1 MEGEAKENDLRPI
14 SDRMSGTIRRF
25 LVGRSKRSWRNVWCN
40 QIINVC
46 WLLEL

>member
-1 MEGEAKENDLRPI
+1 MEGEAKENDLGP
-14 SDRMSGTIRRF
+14 F
-25 LVGRSKRSWRNVWCN
+25 LIGYFVGRSKRSWRNVWCN